1 MNHINSPDYGLF
13 FQTLAAALPYILA
26 VKKFCRLV
34 CVPIPA
40 HKVFATYISLKT
52 QMLT

>member
-34 CVPIPA
+34 CVCTHPRPQSLR
-40 HKVFATYISLKT
+40 YISLKT
-52 QMLT
+52 QILT